1 MESSEEESG
10 LLHQVKERLSMSA
23 DESASFKYSVKSGR
37 QMYVCL
43 QVSSKL
49 FEENLPTIS
58 RAAFYKEIPSKGGAK
73 IVRNIQPTI
82 FSMAFFFELAKTSGL
97 SRRFSCCQSRFNE
110 RAFLRKRPQMYGDFL
125 ECLQLFPEKI
135 QSFFSRRICASAI
148 S

>member
-23 DESASFKYSVKSGR
+23 DESASFKCSVKSGR
-37 QMYVCL
+37 QRYVCL

-58 RAAFYKEIPSKGGAK
+58 RAAFCKELPSKGGAK

-82 FSMAFFFELAKTSGL
+82 FSGAFFSSWPK
-97 SRRFSCCQSRFNE
+97 RR
-110 RAFLRKRPQMYGDFL
+110 A
-125 ECLQLFPEKI
+125 
-135 QSFFSRRICASAI
+135 
-148 S
+148 